1 MVKVSGIGSLIFYF
15 VGSIIEGFYVAGFR
29 AAFLGAL
36 ILSIINILA
45 TFLISRRNG
54 RVFVHVD
61 RRDPEDYQ

>member
-45 TFLISRRNG
+45 TFLISMRSGRAFVHFDRRNPG
-54 RVFVHVD
+54 
-61 RRDPEDYQ
+61 DY

>member
-45 TFLISRRNG
+45 TFLISLRSGSAFVHFDRRN
-54 RVFVHVD
+54 
-61 RRDPEDYQ
+61 PCDY